1 MRIANFYL
9 IIILPFIFWTAR
21 YLINPIFPLYL
32 ISIGASKFQ
41 IGIIIAI
48 PSLICIFTRILFGF
62 ALSKYGGWKI
72 IFYAL
77 LAQIISFSLYF
88 LIKNPSWLYLVA
100 IIDGLSF
107 SSFGPTGMELSIR
120 VSRINEKNEVIGKYL
135 ASIGFGMVLGPL
147 LCSIFTL
154 YFAYN
159 QLFLISIF
167 FSIFGLFLLFGIE
180 KNNFDQE
187 KIKEKINI
195 ISSLKNIIKSKN
207 ILILYI
213 STLLFAI
220 CQGVYNTLFSVHSKN
235 NIGLNDSIIAFLFTI
250 NGLANAS
257 IRIPSGKIIN
267 KFGKKKIIL
276 IGMILLSLMF
286 FIISITNEVPFLLLA
301 MIMYGIGWGMRAVAT
316 TSLLS
321 DSVLEYHR
329 GIALNIFWNMF
340 DIGSMIGA
348 IIAGFLAT
356 YIYIGSIFIIC
367 CIILLIGAS
376 LVIFIKEY
384 QSYKS

>member
-1 MRIANFYL
+1 MKIANFYL
-9 IIILPFIFWTAR
+9 MIILPFIFWTAR

-88 LIKNPSWLYLVA
+88 LINNPSWLYLIA
-100 IIDGLSF
+100 IIDGLSY

-120 VSRINEKNEVIGKYL
+120 VSRINEKNEAIGKYL

-147 LCSIFTL
+147 LCSIFIL

-167 FSIFGLFLLFGIE
+167 FSIIGLFLLFGIE

-187 KIKEKINI
+187 KINIKNINI
-195 ISSLKNIIKSKN
+195 ISSLKNIVKSKN

-235 NIGLNDSIIAFLFTI
+235 NIGLNDSIIASLFTI
-250 NGLANAS
+250 NGLANAF

-267 KFGKKKIIL
+267 KFGKKKNYFNRNDVNL
-276 IGMILLSLMF
+276 F
-286 FIISITNEVPFLLLA
+286 NVF
-301 MIMYGIGWGMRAVAT
+301 
-316 TSLLS
+316 
-321 DSVLEYHR
+321 H
-329 GIALNIFWNMF
+329 NIYN
-340 DIGSMIGA
+340 
-348 IIAGFLAT
+348 
-356 YIYIGSIFIIC
+356 
-367 CIILLIGAS
+367 
-376 LVIFIKEY
+376 
-384 QSYKS
+384 

>member
-1 MRIANFYL
+1 MKIANFYL
-9 IIILPFIFWTAR
+9 MIILPFIFWTAR

-88 LIKNPSWLYLVA
+88 LINNPLWLYLIA
-100 IIDGLSF
+100 IIDGLSY

-120 VSRINEKNEVIGKYL
+120 VSRINEKNEAIGKYL

-147 LCSIFTL
+147 LCSIFIL

-167 FSIFGLFLLFGIE
+167 FSIIGLFLLFGIE

-187 KIKEKINI
+187 KINIKNINI
-195 ISSLKNIIKSKN
+195 ISSLKNIVKSKN

-235 NIGLNDSIIAFLFTI
+235 NIGLNDSIIASLFTI
-250 NGLANAS
+250 NGLANAF

-267 KFGKKKIIL
+267 KFGKKIIL
-276 IGMILLSLMF
+276 IGMMLISLMF
-286 FIISITNEVPFLLLA
+286 FIISITNEISFLLLA

-316 TSLLS
+316 ASMVSESTSEDL
-321 DSVLEYHR
+321 R

-348 IIAGFLAT
+348 IIAGLLAT

-367 CIILLIGAS
+367 CIILLIGTS

-384 QSYKS
+384 KS